1 MTGEIERVLFPAEE
15 IERTVV
21 NMGRAITAD
30 YAGQD
35 LVLVSVL
42 RGSLFFLA
50 DLARA
55 IDLPVTI
62 GVMAITSYGSRDQ
75 SGGVVRI
82 IKDLDEDV
90 GGRHVLVVEDIV
102 NSGLT
107 LAYLLKTLRARNPAS
122 LAVCTLLDRP
132 EQHLV
137 ELPIRY
143 KGFTVKDEYVVGYG
157 LDYKQKLRNLP
168 FIGVLKSI

>member
-1 MTGEIERVLFPAEE
+1 MTEDIERVLFSADE
-15 IERTVV
+15 IRRTVGDL
-21 NMGRAITAD
+21 GRAITMD

-35 LVLVSVL
+35 VVLVSVL
-42 RGSLFFLA
+42 RGSLFFLT

-55 IDLPVTI
+55 IELPVTI
-62 GVMAITSYGSRDQ
+62 GVMAITSYGSKDQ

-90 GGRHVLVVEDIV
+90 GGRHVLVVEDMV

-107 LAYLLKTLRARNPAS
+107 LAYLLKTLRVRNPAS

-137 ELPIRY
+137 DLPIRY
-143 KGFTVKDEYVVGYG
+143 RGFTVKDEFVVGYG
-157 LDYKQKLRNLP
+157 LDYKQKFRNLP
-168 FIGVLKSI
+168 FIGVLKKA